1 MIVPSEGVVEMG
13 MGVEVRDKIAR
24 RAAKKYKNGMIVD
37 LGYPVHHRLVP
48 NHLPDDINVMF
59 HAENGI
65 VGMGPT
71 PSKEIEDGIVCTQQV
86 CQLLVLQERSYFDS
100 CLAFGMIRK
109 VY

>member
-1 MIVPSEGVVEMG
+1 MG

-24 RAAKKYKNGMIVD
+24 RAAKEIQNGMIVN
-37 LGYPVHHRLVP
+37 LGIGIPSLVP

-71 PSKEIEDGIVCTQQV
+71 PSKGNEDENLCNAAGLPTSYY
-86 CQLLVLQERSYFDS
+86 RSKLF
-100 CLAFGMIRK
+100 
-109 VY
+109 